1 MSRPVHRKTPPKTPL
16 ETAPA
21 MRVGWHV
28 PARGSGW
35 LVRCA
40 GLGAAALVL
49 MLAPASSQ
57 MRGPSSVAPVAE
69 KLGTGSS
76 LQLLECR
83 IHSRQGYQTP
93 HFCL

>member
-1 MSRPVHRKTPPKTPL
+1 MSGPVHRKTPPKTPL

-40 GLGAAALVL
+40 GLGVAALVL
-49 MLAPASSQ
+49 MLAPASS
-57 MRGPSSVAPVAE
+57 
-69 KLGTGSS
+69 
-76 LQLLECR
+76 
-83 IHSRQGYQTP
+83 
-93 HFCL
+93 